1 MNDERSRCA
10 LRMNEER
17 RPAAAAAR
25 RSRAFIVHAHARS
38 AAQRSS
44 FIIGAQLMQHNW
56 LPKLVLAPSFV
67 LSFLFIYGFM
77 AWNGYL
83 SLSASRLLPNYGFVG
98 IDQYVTLF
106 ESDRFRVALT
116 NMGIFGGLFIGGAMA
131 LGIVLA
137 ILLDQ
142 KIRGEGFLRTV
153 YMYPMAISF
162 IVTGTAWKWMLNP
175 GLGLQHLMRQWG
187 FESFT
192 FEWLVES
199 DMAIYCIVIAG
210 VWQSAG
216 FVMALFLAGLRG
228 IDDSIIKAAQVDG
241 ASLPRIYWRI
251 IVPTLRPV
259 FFSTLMVVSHLA
271 IKSFDLVMALTAGGP
286 GYATDLPATF
296 MYAMSFSRGQ
306 IGLGAASATVMLAT
320 VAAIVV
326 PYLYSE
332 LRGRK

>member
-1 MNDERSRCA
+1 MSAQD
-10 LRMNEER
+10 
-17 RPAAAAAR
+17 P
-25 RSRAFIVHAHARS
+25 ARS
-38 AAQRSS
+38 P
-44 FIIGAQLMQHNW
+44 W
-56 LPKLVLAPSFV
+56 LPKLVVAPSFL
-67 LSFLFIYGFM
+67 LSFLFIYGLM

-83 SLSASRLLPNYGFVG
+83 SVSASRLLPKYDFIGLEPYR
-98 IDQYVTLF
+98 DLF
-106 ESDRFRVALT
+106 ASERWGVALT
-116 NMGIFGGLFIGGAMA
+116 NLGIFGGLFIGGAMVVG
-131 LGIVLA
+131 LLLA

-142 KIRGEGFLRTV
+142 KVRAEGVLRTI
-153 YMYPMAISF
+153 YLYPMALSF

-175 GLGLQHLMRQWG
+175 GLGLEHLMHEWG
-187 FESFT
+187 FPN
-192 FEWLVES
+192 FEFGWLV
-199 DMAIYCIVIAG
+199 DPDKAIYCVAIAG

-251 IVPTLRPV
+251 LIPTLRPV

-296 MYAMSFSRGQ
+296 MYTMAFSRGQ
-306 IGLGAASATVMLAT
+306 INLGAASATIMLAT

-332 LRGRK
+332 LRTKK